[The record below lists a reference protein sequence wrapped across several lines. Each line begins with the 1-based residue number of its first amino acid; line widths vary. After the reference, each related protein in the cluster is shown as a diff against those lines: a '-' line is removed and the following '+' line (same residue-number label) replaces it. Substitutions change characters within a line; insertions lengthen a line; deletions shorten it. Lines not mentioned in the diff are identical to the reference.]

1 MHILIIGAGDIGFQ
15 LAKRLSQEKHDITMI
30 EANPLK
36 VKRAS
41 EQLDAIVLS
50 GNGASYRML
59 QQANLDKMEIV
70 AAMTDSDE
78 ANLMACRLAKKSGVR
93 TTIARVRHPQF
104 TQPDFI
110 LSQEDLGT
118 DLILHPEKETADAI
132 VHLVH
137 KASATYAVEFEE
149 GRIELLGM
157 RITQQSPYLDIPLQ
171 YLGQESDNLH
181 MRIVAINRDYQTLIP
196 RGQDALAPGDQVFVI
211 CDHDY
216 SSQVIALTGKKESQ
230 LKNVMILGGGLIG
243 QFIANSLEHEANVKI
258 IENNLD
264 TAERLANILTHTL
277 IIHGDGT
284 DFDLLEHEGLL
295 DMDAFVA
302 VTGKDES
309 NIITTLL
316 AQHSNVSRSI
326 ALVNNAAYLSI
337 AGKLGMD
344 SVVSKQSLT
353 VNAVQR
359 FIQQQVTSIAGLPGI
374 GAQVIEYV
382 AGNGCEITCNEL
394 KDVRFPH
401 NAIVGAVLRQDDL
414 IIPHGDTRIRPGDKV
429 VVFALPQALGDLRKL
444 FQEER
449 SRSRLSQLLPVQR
462 S

>member
-1 MHILIIGAGDIGFQ
+1 MQILIIGAGDIGFQ

-30 EANPLK
+30 EADPQK

-41 EQLDAIVLS
+41 EQLDALVLS

-59 QQANLDKMEIV
+59 QQANLDQMEIV

-78 ANLMACRLAKKSGVR
+78 ANLMACRLAKKSGVQ

-104 TQPDFI
+104 TQPDFV
-110 LSQEDLGT
+110 LSPEELGT
-118 DLILHPEKETADAI
+118 DLILHPEKETADTI
-132 VHLVH
+132 VHLIH
-137 KASATYAVEFEE
+137 KASATYAVEFEG

-171 YLGQESDNLH
+171 YLGQEADNLH
-181 MRIVAINRDYQTLIP
+181 MRIVAINRDHQTLIP

-216 SSQVIALTGKKESQ
+216 SSQVIALAGRKETH

-243 QFIANSLEHEANVKI
+243 QFIASNLEHEAHVKI
-258 IENNLD
+258 IENNIT
-264 TAERLANILTHTL
+264 TAERLANILPHTL

-337 AGKLGMD
+337 AGKIGMD
-344 SVVSKQSLT
+344 VVVSKQSLT

-359 FIQQQVTSIAGLPGI
+359 FIHQQQVASIAGLPGI
-374 GAQVIEYV
+374 GAQVIEYI
-382 AGNGCEITCNEL
+382 AGHGCEITCGEL

-401 NAIVGAVLRQDDL
+401 NAIVGAVLREDDL
-414 IIPHGDTRIRPGDKV
+414 IIPHGDTQIRPGDKV
-429 VVFALPQALGDLRKL
+429 VVFALPQAVNELERL

-449 SRSRLSQLLPVQR
+449 SRSRLSQFLHV
-462 S
+462 